1 MCEHTINH
9 LLDTDIDALKYSFKN
24 LDESRVKLGTTSTV
38 QKPWMYTPKEV
49 EDQMD
54 VTIWADGHITVEYDR
69 EYSDLTRL
77 FDSEEPEPVKQFV
90 AEVKEVF

>member
-1 MCEHTINH
+1 MN
-9 LLDTDIDALKYSFKN
+9 
-24 LDESRVKLGTTSTV
+24 
-38 QKPWMYTPKEV
+38 TPKEV

-69 EYSDLTRL
+69 EYSDFTRL